1 MRLQPPCEAAG
12 PCPEGLQT
20 WAVISVPARSP
31 RTCREVQPAPCQQR
45 GREPRG
51 GPEQDPP
58 AHLPRE
64 FAGGALP
71 RTPPN
76 STKRCS
82 SEQGVSRLSRGLFNR
97 CTPPRVCVHMC
108 TQTLCVRRHVDMHMC
123 MHTGTRMC
131 TCVCTDTG
139 TRMCV
144 HAWRHAHARA
154 RTHRCM
160 GITQTHMHG
169 KIHAHTQT
177 CGCTHVHEHVR
188 KYVHA
193 HAQRH
198 AWMNVHRY
206 AHIHART
213 SRHSHTHRHPI
224 LHTTCPGAR
233 AAPATPHV
241 PREAVPRARL
251 HRCIVGSSSKKP
263 RWALPRTKPA
273 WGCGTPTA
281 QLQQTPTPGG
291 WGCQGGLHCCD
302 GTSWWYG
309 HRDSPDT
316 LCPSWLDSVS
326 CRPDPEWV
334 QRATVPCP

>member
-82 SEQGVSRLSRGLFNR
+82 SEQGVSRLSRSLFNR

-123 MHTGTRMC
+123 MHRHRHTDVRARMEAH
-131 TCVCTDTG
+131 TCVCTHTQMYGHNTNTHAREDSRTHANLW
-139 TRMCV
+139 V
-144 HAWRHAHARA
+144 HTRA
-154 RTHRCM
+154 RT
-160 GITQTHMHG
+160 
-169 KIHAHTQT
+169 
-177 CGCTHVHEHVR
+177 
-188 KYVHA
+188 
-193 HAQRH
+193 
-198 AWMNVHRY
+198 
-206 AHIHART
+206 
-213 SRHSHTHRHPI
+213 
-224 LHTTCPGAR
+224 
-233 AAPATPHV
+233 
-241 PREAVPRARL
+241 
-251 HRCIVGSSSKKP
+251 
-263 RWALPRTKPA
+263 
-273 WGCGTPTA
+273 
-281 QLQQTPTPGG
+281 
-291 WGCQGGLHCCD
+291 
-302 GTSWWYG
+302 
-309 HRDSPDT
+309 
-316 LCPSWLDSVS
+316 
-326 CRPDPEWV
+326 RP
-334 QRATVPCP
+334 